1 MRLST
6 WSRISNRTSLQVE
19 AVAVEC
25 REPIMEGE
33 GTEDEVD
40 QEVVPV
46 VEGEEVGADGV
57 IDGNGASE
65 SASRRITKLARVGR
79 NRT

>member
-1 MRLST
+1 
-6 WSRISNRTSLQVE
+6 
-19 AVAVEC
+19 
-25 REPIMEGE
+25 MEGE

-57 IDGNGASE
+57 TDGNGASE
-65 SASRRITKLARVGR
+65 SASR
-79 NRT
+79 

>member
-6 WSRISNRTSLQVE
+6 WLRISNRTSLQVE
-19 AVAVEC
+19 AGAVEC

-40 QEVVPV
+40 REVVPV

-57 IDGNGASE
+57 TDGDGASE
-65 SASRRITKLARVGR
+65 SESR
-79 NRT
+79 